1 MMTLLRRSLLAALL
15 AGSISGALLGLAQ
28 VGFATPLILQA
39 EAHEH
44 EVSANRQ
51 TGHHEWEP
59 EEGLERN
66 AYTVLFATL
75 TGIGFALLLNAGM
88 LLRGRASIKEG
99 LLWGCAGYAVF
110 SLAPALGLPPELPG
124 MPAGD
129 LLARQAWWIG
139 TVLATAF
146 GLSCIVF
153 ARRTWLR
160 VLGIAALL
168 VPHLIGAP
176 TALVSE
182 HSALE
187 ELERTFVAT
196 TLLIMLGFW
205 LVLGA
210 LSSLLH
216 SKLLA
221 EHTTAAPFARPT

>member
-1 MMTLLRRSLLAALL
+1 MMTLLRRLLLAALL
-15 AGSISGALLGLAQ
+15 AGSISGALLGIAQ
-28 VGFATPLILQA
+28 VGFATPLILKA
-39 EAHEH
+39 EAHEQ
-44 EVSANRQ
+44 EVSANKE

-124 MPAGD
+124 MPASD
-129 LLARQAWWIG
+129 LLARQAWWVG

-146 GLSCIVF
+146 GLSSIVF
-153 ARRTWLR
+153 AHRAWLR
-160 VLGIAALL
+160 ALGIAALL

-182 HSALE
+182 PSGLE
-187 ELERTFVAT
+187 ELERTFVAG

-205 LVLGA
+205 LALGA

-216 SKLLA
+216 NKLLA
-221 EHTTAAPFARPT
+221 EHHTAASFARPM